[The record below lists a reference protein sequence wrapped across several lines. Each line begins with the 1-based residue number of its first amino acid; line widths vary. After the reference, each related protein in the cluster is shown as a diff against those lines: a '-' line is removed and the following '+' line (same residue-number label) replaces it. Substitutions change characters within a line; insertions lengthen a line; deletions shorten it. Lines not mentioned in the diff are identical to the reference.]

1 MGVDHQLCNR
11 CGARGANGSLHEHTV
26 EIKDIDRV
34 FEYCEECDDIDPAM
48 FLNTIGKTD
57 EEIEDMTDAWNKEDD
72 HTINLTLELAKFLAY
87 DDEIM
92 LINAKKR
99 LKAIKDRLPALKK
112 KNKRDLR
119 RASHEKWLKAREAKA
134 EERQKKIDERRAEK
148 IKATAPVAVVA

>member
-1 MGVDHQLCNR
+1 MGVDHQLCER

-34 FEYCEECDDIDPAM
+34 FSYCEDCDDIDPTM

-57 EEIEDMTDAWNKEDD
+57 TEIEEMTDAWNNEDD
-72 HTINLTLELAKFLAY
+72 HTINLTLGLATFLKY
-87 DDEIM
+87 EDEIM
-92 LINAKKR
+92 LQTAKKR

-134 EERQKKIDERRAEK
+134 EERQKKIEERRAEK
-148 IKATAPVAVVA
+148 LKAAAVAVVA